1 MNRRVFLPL
10 LVGVLLSGCAT
21 LGLGDIVQPPQFSAA
36 PDRSAELR
44 LLGPSLQNPIGG
56 ATIRIWTR
64 VSNPNPLG
72 LVLSALDGTLYLEGV
87 QAATARFP
95 LGLPLPAVG
104 DTIIPLDL
112 TVSFTNLPNLAEL
125 LPRAVGAG
133 AVDYRLNGTVA
144 VDAGVLGQPTFGP
157 MQLVQ
162 GRIQTR

>member
-1 MNRRVFLPL
+1 MTRRSL
-10 LVGVLLSGCAT
+10 LALLLGALLSGCAT
-21 LGLGDIVQPPQFSAA
+21 LGLGDVVQPPEFAAA

-56 ATIRIWTR
+56 ATVRIWTR
-64 VSNPNPLG
+64 VSNPNPIG
-72 LVLSALDGTLYLEGV
+72 LVLSALDGVLYLEGV
-87 QAATARFP
+87 QAAQARFP

-112 TVSFTNLPNLAEL
+112 TVSFTNLPALAEA
-125 LPRAVGAG
+125 LPRAIGAG
-133 AVDYRLNGTVA
+133 VVDYRLQGTA
-144 VDAGVLGQPTFGP
+144 TVDAGVLGQPSFGP